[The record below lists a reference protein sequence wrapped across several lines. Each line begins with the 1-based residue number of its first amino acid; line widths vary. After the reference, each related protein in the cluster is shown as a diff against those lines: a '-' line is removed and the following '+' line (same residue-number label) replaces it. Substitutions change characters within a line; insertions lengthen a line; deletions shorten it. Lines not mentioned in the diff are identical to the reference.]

1 MRNKYTQ
8 QELNAPAYEP
18 FRIKAQELAEA
29 AGRSSMAEIGDAVRA
44 RQLTPADRVAIEE
57 LRLFM
62 FRHPAY
68 PMDVVFCSCGLPEN
82 CMYVIRK
89 K

>member
-44 RQLTPADRVAIEE
+44 RQVMPADRVAIEA

-62 FRHPAY
+62 FQHPAY
-68 PMDVVFCSCGLPEN
+68 PMDVVFSTCGLPEN